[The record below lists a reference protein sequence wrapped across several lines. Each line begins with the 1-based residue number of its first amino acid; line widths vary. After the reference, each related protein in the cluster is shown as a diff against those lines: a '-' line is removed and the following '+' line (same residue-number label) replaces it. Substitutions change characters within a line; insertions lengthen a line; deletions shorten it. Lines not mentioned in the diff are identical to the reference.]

1 MIQIEGGVCAAK
13 GFAAAGVASGIKKE
27 EKKDMALVLSE
38 VPAVCAGVF
47 TTNLVKAFCVQR
59 NQKLVKAD
67 QKIQA
72 FVANSGCANA
82 CTGEEGR
89 QNNETEARHMAKA
102 LGIEPEAV
110 LTAATGVIGAQLPM
124 EAVLRGTELLAAAKE
139 ASKEAALEAATA
151 IMTTD
156 TVPKQAAAEFMLGGK
171 TVRIGGMVKGS
182 GMIHPNM
189 ATMLCFLTTDAAISK
204 ELLQEALLGCVQ
216 ESFNRISVDGDTST
230 NDMALVMANGL
241 AENPA
246 ITEKGEDYETFRE
259 ALRAVTLSLAKD
271 MVRDGEGASKLIEV
285 VVEGAHSDEDAVTL
299 AKSVITSSLVKTAFF
314 GEDANWGRI
323 LAALGYSGAPF
334 DPDNVSITFSSAAGS
349 IKLMDHGTPIV
360 FDEEEAARI
369 LKEREVSVLAEL
381 YQGAGTATA
390 WGSDLTYE
398 YVRINGDYRS

>member
-13 GFAAAGVASGIKKE
+13 GFTAAGVAAGIKKE
-27 EKKDMALVLSE
+27 NKKDMALVYSQ
-38 VPAVCAGVF
+38 VPAVSAGVF

-59 NQKLVKAD
+59 NRELVKAGHP
-67 QKIQA
+67 IQV

-89 QNNETEARHMAKA
+89 KNNQTEAEHMAKA

-124 EAVLRGTELLAAAKE
+124 EAVLSGTELLTQNQGD
-139 ASKEAALEAATA
+139 SKEAALAAATA

-156 TVPKQAAAEFMLGGK
+156 TVPKQAA
-171 TVRIGGMVKGS
+171 GGMVKGS

-189 ATMLCFLTTDAAISK
+189 ATMLAFITTDAAICK
-204 ELLQEALLGCVQ
+204 ELLQEALLSCVQ

-241 AENPA
+241 AENPE
-246 ITEKGEDYETFRE
+246 IIGKGEDYEAFRE
-259 ALRAVTLSLAKD
+259 ALRTVTLSLAKD

-285 VVEGAHSDEDAVTL
+285 VVKGAHSNEDAVTL
-299 AKSVITSSLVKTAFF
+299 AKSVITSNLVKTAFF
-314 GEDANWGRI
+314 GEDANWGRV
-323 LAALGYSGAPF
+323 LAALGYSGATF
-334 DPDNVSITFSSAAGS
+334 DPNNVSITFTSAAGS
-349 IKLMDHGTPIV
+349 IQLMDHGTPIE
-360 FDEEEAARI
+360 FDEDKAAKI
-369 LKEREVSVLAEL
+369 LAEREVTVLAEL
-381 YQGAGTATA
+381 FQGEGSATA